1 MAIDIFHSLTGAL
14 YLTLKLSAIII
25 ALTIVYEIYE
35 NSKLYRTTK
44 QFIGVPLKKIG
55 ISSNASITMI
65 TGLLLGIAYGSAIL
79 IKDSMESRMSYTD
92 IILSAVFL
100 SICHAVIEDTLIF
113 VAIGANGVIL
123 FASRLMLA
131 LVIATIL
138 SRILKNR

>member
-1 MAIDIFHSLTGAL
+1 MVIDIFHSLTGAL

-25 ALTIVYEIYE
+25 VLTIVYEIYE
-35 NSKLYRTTK
+35 NSKLYRTAK
-44 QFIGVPLKKIG
+44 QLIGVPLKKLG

-79 IKDSMESRMSYTD
+79 IKDSMESKMSYTD

-113 VAIGANGVIL
+113 VAIGANGFIL
-123 FASRLMLA
+123 LASRTALA
-131 LVIATIL
+131 LIAVTIL
-138 SRILKNR
+138 NRTLNK